1 MEEYLDKSPRIIGH
15 PDSADFAE
23 VRKGFPQLLMDCRC
37 QQMVA
42 GETQQEFYP
51 GTTYIYERPTQDTAL
66 IMEKVFIL
74 KIEDEDMLRRL
85 IIWYD
90 QHSTTAV
97 YVRKEIV
104 REYRRIS
111 DGGHDWADLFSVNH
125 LIEIIRD
132 RPKEALTLQSN

>member
-1 MEEYLDKSPRIIGH
+1 
-15 PDSADFAE
+15 
-23 VRKGFPQLLMDCRC
+23 
-37 QQMVA
+37 
-42 GETQQEFYP
+42 
-51 GTTYIYERPTQDTAL
+51 
-66 IMEKVFIL
+66 MEKVFIL

-111 DGGHDWADLFSVNH
+111 DSGHDWADFFSVNH
-125 LIEIIRD
+125 LIEIIQD